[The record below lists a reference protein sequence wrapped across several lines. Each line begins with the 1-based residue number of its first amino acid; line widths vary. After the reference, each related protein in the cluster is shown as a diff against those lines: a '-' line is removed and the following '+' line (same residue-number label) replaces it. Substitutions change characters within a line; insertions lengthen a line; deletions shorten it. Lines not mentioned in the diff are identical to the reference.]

1 MQSQNVFNNK
11 RNVRLFFKRIECVSH
26 PYFVTFNATIFSYHY
41 SLFKTDEVDS
51 REEIEH
57 IIKGCRQN
65 RRKAQKQLY
74 ELYCDAM
81 YTTAFRILKN
91 VEEAEDALQE
101 AFLDVFRHISSFRGD
116 STIGAWIKT
125 IVVRRS
131 LKKLKGLRF
140 TENIDENGSEV
151 PPDYL
156 DDLSGEYLEQMIL
169 SLPEGYR
176 TVFLLVEV
184 EGYKHKEAGEM
195 LGISESGSKSQLSR
209 AKQLLRKKIEK
220 INAI

>member
-1 MQSQNVFNNK
+1 M
-11 RNVRLFFKRIECVSH
+11 E
-26 PYFVTFNATIFSYHY
+26 YFLKIKLDFPIFNATIFYQNH
-41 SLFKTDEVDS
+41 SLHKTDEVDS
-51 REEIEH
+51 REEIGH
-57 IIKGCRQN
+57 IILGCKQN
-65 RRKAQKQLY
+65 KRRAQKRLY

-91 VEEAEDALQE
+91 AEDAEDALQE
-101 AFLDVFRHISSFRGD
+101 AFLDVFRHIRSFRGD

-140 TENIDENGSEV
+140 SESIDENGSEIPV
-151 PPDYL
+151 DFL
-156 DDLSGEYLEQMIL
+156 DDLSGEYLEQLIL
-169 SLPEGYR
+169 SLPDGYR
-176 TVFLLVEV
+176 SVFLLVEV

-209 AKQLLRKKIEK
+209 AKQMLRKKIK
-220 INAI
+220 KVNSI